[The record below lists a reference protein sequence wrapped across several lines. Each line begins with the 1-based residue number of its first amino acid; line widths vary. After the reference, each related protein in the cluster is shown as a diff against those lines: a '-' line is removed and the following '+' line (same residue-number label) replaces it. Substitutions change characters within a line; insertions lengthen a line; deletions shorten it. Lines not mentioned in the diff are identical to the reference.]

1 MRCGDDIDYQAS
13 TNSLTAYWEVPSDMD
28 YYTPDTH
35 FAIEEMSAVGSKHVT
50 LCFLNAYM

>member
-13 TNSLTAYWEVPSDMD
+13 TNTLKAYWEVPSDMD

-35 FAIEEMSAVGSKHVT
+35 FAIEEMSLSGSKHVI
-50 LCFLNAYM
+50 LCLRICT